1 MSITNVKSTPPYIES
16 FLQANSNKLF
26 EIYDQ
31 GMKEHNNVGC
41 LGLKCSEKE
50 NKMDVF
56 FMNEELICNMIQK
69 HSWENLYNNK
79 PTEKKIFFV
88 NDLDRNAIFLIT
100 I

>member
-56 FMNEELICNMIQK
+56 FMNEELLLQTLKQDSWESLKESIQGLKLFMIQ
-69 HSWENLYNNK
+69 
-79 PTEKKIFFV
+79 
-88 NDLDRNAIFLIT
+88 DLDLNSIFLVYL
-100 I
+100 

>member
-56 FMNEELICNMIQK
+56 FMNEEMICQMLQK
-69 HSWENLYNNK
+69 DSWENLKRVNNK
-79 PTEKKIFFV
+79 YLRFMVINLYLK
-88 NDLDRNAIFLIT
+88 AIFLT
-100 I
+100 N

>member
-16 FLQANSNKLF
+16 FLQANSKQLF

-56 FMNEELICNMIQK
+56 FMNEESLLQTLKQDSWDSLKESIQGRKLFMIQ
-69 HSWENLYNNK
+69 
-79 PTEKKIFFV
+79 
-88 NDLDRNAIFLIT
+88 DLDLNSIFLVYL
-100 I
+100 

>member
-1 MSITNVKSTPPYIES
+1 MSIQNVNSTPPYIES

-26 EIYDQ
+26 EIYEQ

-56 FMNEELICNMIQK
+56 FMDEELLLQTLKQESWDSLKESIQGRKLFMIQ
-69 HSWENLYNNK
+69 
-79 PTEKKIFFV
+79 
-88 NDLDRNAIFLIT
+88 DLDINSMFLVYL
-100 I
+100 

>member
-1 MSITNVKSTPPYIES
+1 MSIQNVNSTPPYIES

-26 EIYDQ
+26 EIYEQ

-56 FMNEELICNMIQK
+56 FMDEELLLQTLKQESWDSLKESIQGRKLFMIQ
-69 HSWENLYNNK
+69 
-79 PTEKKIFFV
+79 
-88 NDLDRNAIFLIT
+88 DLDLNSIFLVYL
-100 I
+100 

>member
-1 MSITNVKSTPPYIES
+1 MSIQNVKSTPPYVES
-16 FLQANSNKLF
+16 FLQTNSDKLF

-56 FMNEELICNMIQK
+56 FMNEELLLQTLKQDSWDSLKESIQGRKLFMIQ
-69 HSWENLYNNK
+69 
-79 PTEKKIFFV
+79 
-88 NDLDRNAIFLIT
+88 DLDLNSIFLVYL
-100 I
+100 

>member
-1 MSITNVKSTPPYIES
+1 MSIQNVKSTPPYVES
-16 FLQANSNKLF
+16 FLQTNSDKLF

-56 FMNEELICNMIQK
+56 FMNEELLLQTLKKESWDSLKDSIQGRK
-69 HSWENLYNNK
+69 L
-79 PTEKKIFFV
+79 FMV
-88 NDLDRNAIFLIT
+88 QDLDLNSIFLVYL
-100 I
+100 